1 MLSPTNLFQKC
12 TLYKF
17 LKAFKNL
24 YLDEKLNFDHHVK
37 EIKEMSKAT
46 KEIVVI

>member
-1 MLSPTNLFQKC
+1 MTKC
-12 TLYKF
+12 SHPQISFKYKF

-24 YLDEKLNFDHHVK
+24 YLDEKLNFNRHIK

-46 KEIVVI
+46 KEIVAI